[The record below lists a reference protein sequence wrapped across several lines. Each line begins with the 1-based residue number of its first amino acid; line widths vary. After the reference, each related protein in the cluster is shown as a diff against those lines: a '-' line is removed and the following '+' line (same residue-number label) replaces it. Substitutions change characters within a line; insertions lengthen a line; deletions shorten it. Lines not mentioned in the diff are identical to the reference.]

1 MRIGFFIVAFAILIS
16 INSYVVVRGWQALP
30 AASVLRP
37 IYLISM
43 IALFLILM
51 VNMIFAEHFPEPIA
65 KVISFVGFTYLIV
78 FVYLMLSFLLVD
90 IIRVFNYFIHFLPE
104 GMAAFRLWAMA
115 ATLVIITIALI
126 FGNYKFNHPSIVTL
140 NISSDKPKQ
149 NKELKIVA
157 VSDIHVGISIDKKR
171 LQSYVKLI
179 NDQHPDIVLMA
190 GDVSDRSMIP
200 VKAQHMDEEF
210 RSIKARLGVFAI
222 NGNHEHYAEE
232 PNETAKYLSS
242 AGITDLI
249 DSACLVDNS
258 FYIVGR
264 DDRSNPKR
272 KALSEI
278 VKGLNP
284 DLPKILMDHQPYH
297 LQDAEQ
303 NGIDFQISGHTHN
316 GQFFPGNLIVKWMY
330 ELGYGYLKKGST
342 NYYVSSGLGLW
353 GPHYR
358 IGTQSELVVVNLK
371 Y

>member
-1 MRIGFFIVAFAILIS
+1 MRAGFFVIAFAIVIL
-16 INSYVVVRGWQALP
+16 INSYVVVRGWHALP
-30 AASVLRP
+30 PASVLRP

-43 IALFLILM
+43 IVSFLILV
-51 VNMIFAEHFPEPIA
+51 VNMVFAEHFPEPIA
-65 KVISFVGFTYLIV
+65 KVISFVGFTYVIV
-78 FVYLMLSFLLVD
+78 FVYLMLSFLMVD
-90 IIRVFNYFIHFLPE
+90 IIRVANYFIHFLPD

-115 ATLVIITIALI
+115 ATLGLITIALI
-126 FGNYKFNHPSIVTL
+126 IGNYKFNHPSIVTL

-149 NKELKIVA
+149 NKEIKIVA
-157 VSDIHVGISIDKKR
+157 VSDLHVGISIDKIR

-232 PNETAKYLSS
+232 PNETANYLRS
-242 AGITDLI
+242 AGITELI
-249 DSACLVDNS
+249 DSVCLVDNS

-264 DDRSNPKR
+264 EDRSNPKR
-272 KALSEI
+272 KNLSDI
-278 VKGLNP
+278 VNGLDKN
-284 DLPKILMDHQPYH
+284 LPKILMDHQPFH
-297 LQDAEQ
+297 LEDAEK
-303 NGIDFQISGHTHN
+303 NNVDFQISGHTHN
-316 GQFFPGNLIVKWMY
+316 GQFFPGNLVVKRMY
-330 ELGYGYLKKGST
+330 ELGYGFMKKGST
-342 NYYVSSGLGLW
+342 NYFVSSGLGLW

-358 IGTQSELVVVNLK
+358 IGTQSELVVVNFK